1 MIRQRVG
8 KQPFGAAFLCRY
20 RWMGDPFRFAP
31 EINFVSKTEWDPVFG
46 SRGEVSR
53 SINHGGVKKKR
64 NHLGPLTSFQMFCKI
79 KSALKL
85 SSV

>member
-31 EINFVSKTEWDPVFG
+31 EINFVSKTEWDPV
-46 SRGEVSR
+46 VW
-53 SINHGGVKKKR
+53 
-64 NHLGPLTSFQMFCKI
+64 
-79 KSALKL
+79 
-85 SSV
+85 